1 MDRWH
6 SKQVNRFKCSAGTS
20 RFNSNSRS
28 SPGVFAVLHCLLRC
42 ASVFAFALLMQMGN
56 GRRESILPC
65 CSVHKPLNT
74 RKHTHT
80 HTCICCTI
88 LIKHI
93 YISHT
98 RTYTHS
104 VAQRVVIAHTPCDT
118 PSVSAA
124 RNAAPPSLLL
134 TSSSSSSCRLRFA
147 FAYFL
152 LSKRFVML
160 LYLFFVILC
169 RLNFRKTRYNKVV
182 RRSD

>member
-1 MDRWH
+1 
-6 SKQVNRFKCSAGTS
+6 
-20 RFNSNSRS
+20 
-28 SPGVFAVLHCLLRC
+28 
-42 ASVFAFALLMQMGN
+42 MQMGN
-56 GRRESILPC
+56 GRREYLAVLQC
-65 CSVHKPLNT
+65 AQTV
-74 RKHTHT
+74 KHTYTYTHT

-98 RTYTHS
+98 CTYTQS

-124 RNAAPPSLLL
+124 RNVAPPYCSPA
-134 TSSSSSSCRLRFA
+134 SSCCRLRFA

-169 RLNFRKTRYNKVV
+169 TLNFRKTRYNKVV

>member
-20 RFNSNSRS
+20 SALTAAARQGFLRS
-28 SPGVFAVLHCLLRC
+28 YIVFFGVQAYLPLPYLCKW
-42 ASVFAFALLMQMGN
+42 ATGD
-56 GRRESILPC
+56 ESILPC

-74 RKHTHT
+74 RKYTHT

-104 VAQRVVIAHTPCDT
+104 VAQRVVVAHTPCDT

-134 TSSSSSSCRLRFA
+134 TSSNSSSCRLRFA